1 MAKRHMA
8 STLARATGIAALIL
22 LGPPL
27 TWLAILWSDPVAWGP
42 QGPIFI
48 YGLAALAV
56 TPGLVGLALLT
67 VRRSTNWLI
76 LPLYLVA
83 VALVLMT
90 TLVYFVCIATHDCP

>member
-1 MAKRHMA
+1 MAKQHMA
-8 STLARATGIAALIL
+8 STLARAAGIAALIL

-42 QGPIFI
+42 EGPIFI

-56 TPGLVGLALLT
+56 TPGLVGLALLPLRKGT
-67 VRRSTNWLI
+67 KWLI